1 MKEQVQEIKDKYDAE
16 VQTHSKTTTLLGNE
30 EVEKDALQVQKDHMK
45 QPYYDAAVISF
56 KEHILELQS
65 DRHVHE

>member
-1 MKEQVQEIKDKYDAE
+1 VKEQVQEMKDKYDAE

-45 QPYYDAAVISF
+45 QPYDASVISF

>member
-1 MKEQVQEIKDKYDAE
+1 MTQRYKRIQRPRLFK
-16 VQTHSKTTTLLGNE
+16 LGNE

-45 QPYYDAAVISF
+45 QPYDAAVISF